1 MSFGAVL
8 SVRDIGKSSRF
19 YQRVL
24 GYEQRFTLPR
34 AGGGLTLAV
43 LGFGASNLLLGRLD
57 ELHYEHAVR
66 ARKIR
71 RGPHGLGITLTL
83 VVSDVDQIYKAARK
97 AQAEILLKPTD
108 EFYGDRVCMFLDPDG
123 YEWKVSKP
131 LRHVSV
137 DEVKQFV
144 SRL

>member
-8 SVRDIGKSSRF
+8 SVRDIAKSSRF

-43 LGFGASNLLLGRLD
+43 LGFD
-57 ELHYEHAVR
+57 E
-66 ARKIR
+66 
-71 RGPHGLGITLTL
+71 
-83 VVSDVDQIYKAARK
+83 
-97 AQAEILLKPTD
+97 
-108 EFYGDRVCMFLDPDG
+108 M
-123 YEWKVSKP
+123 
-131 LRHVSV
+131 
-137 DEVKQFV
+137 KQFV